1 MDDVIG
7 PRPGGSRRRSWS
19 PEQLRSLRV
28 PPRPLAIAL
37 LVTVLCSYGLL
48 AIVGVVFETHSVLD
62 GVVSGV
68 LVLALVLLQLY
79 ISRPARPPR
88 WPQSHLALVL
98 QAGMVFLP
106 ILVFGPTWFG
116 FPGILAGS
124 VLLVLPRIAGVPL
137 AALVVLTLAAV
148 SAVSS
153 PLTDDHGTGLAI
165 VYLITSA
172 TTSALAVY
180 GLSTLTRL
188 VVEAQDARE
197 ELGRVAVAR
206 ERLRFARNVHEL
218 LGQNLSA
225 ITLRCELVAR
235 LIGLQTERA
244 GAELGQVLA
253 LARRASE
260 DVRTVVGLRR
270 GLIGEDSDPDAVQA
284 PEAMAPVPDRAGRFA
299 QLVLAV
305 VLFDFVTVA
314 TVGVFVHHGTGR
326 ALIAAACGVAAA
338 LVVARLS
345 LRDAHRSYPALV
357 VLAVLAFAPAAYL
370 GPSWHGMSGFL
381 GAGLLLV
388 LPGMVAVPALAVL
401 IAVTVLLE
409 YLDPAPTEA
418 LMANLFYVAVGLVVV
433 SIVVYGLATVARLVV
448 QVNEARAD
456 LTRLAVARERIR
468 IARDVHDLLGLGLSA
483 ITLKCDLASRLLDT
497 RPDRARAEVNDVL
510 VASRQALT
518 DVRSVIGGEQ
528 RLSLDDECR
537 TAESILAAAQVEV
550 RLRRVGTL
558 PGEPAGTV
566 LACVLREGVTN
577 VLRHSDA
584 KWCEISLRRAG
595 DVAELDIVNDGVRTA
610 EAPEPGPPSGP
621 GVGGNGLGNMS
632 DRVGSLG
639 GRLVVDTDHECY
651 RLTARVP
658 VRG

>member
-1 MDDVIG
+1 MDDVRD
-7 PRPGGSRRRSWS
+7 PRPGRGWRGSWT

-48 AIVGVVFETHSVLD
+48 AIVGVVFETHSVRD
-62 GVVSGV
+62 GVISGV

-79 ISRPARPPR
+79 ISRPTRPPH
-88 WPQSHLALVL
+88 WPRSHLALVL

-137 AALVVLTLAAV
+137 AGLVVLTLAAV
-148 SAVSS
+148 SIVAS
-153 PLTDDHGTGLAI
+153 PLTDDHGIALAV

-206 ERLRFARNVHEL
+206 ERLRFARNAHEL

-235 LIGLQTERA
+235 LIGQQTERA
-244 GAELGQVLA
+244 RTELGQVLA
-253 LARRASE
+253 LARRASQ

-270 GLIGEDSDPDAVQA
+270 GLTGEDVVLDAVA
-284 PEAMAPVPDRAGRFA
+284 PPEDMAPVPDYAGRFA
-299 QLVLAV
+299 HLVLGV
-305 VLFDFVTVA
+305 VLFDFVTIA
-314 TVGVFVHHGTGR
+314 TVGVFVQHGTGR
-326 ALIAAACGVAAA
+326 ALLAAACGVAAA

-345 LRDAHRSYPALV
+345 LRGAHRGPLALA
-357 VLAVLAFAPAAYL
+357 VLAVIAFAPAAYL

-388 LPGMVAVPALAVL
+388 LLPMVAVPALVVL
-401 IAVTVLLE
+401 IAATVVLE
-409 YLDPAPTEA
+409 YLDPVPTAELA
-418 LMANLFYVAVGLVVV
+418 TNLFYVAVGLVVM
-433 SIVVYGLATVARLVV
+433 SIVVYGLSTVARLVV

-497 RPDRARAEVNDVL
+497 QPDRARTEVHDVL
-510 VASRQALT
+510 VASRQALA
-518 DVRSVIGGEQ
+518 DVRTVIGGEQ

-537 TAESILAAAQVEV
+537 MAESILAAAQVEV
-550 RLRRVGTL
+550 RLQRVGTL

-584 KWCEISLRRAG
+584 KWCEISLSRSG

-610 EAPEPGPPSGP
+610 AACDPDPPSTP
-621 GVGGNGLGNMS
+621 RVGGNGLGNMS

-639 GRLVVDTDHECY
+639 GRLVVDADHQRY
-651 RLTARVP
+651 RLTARVLL
-658 VRG
+658 RG